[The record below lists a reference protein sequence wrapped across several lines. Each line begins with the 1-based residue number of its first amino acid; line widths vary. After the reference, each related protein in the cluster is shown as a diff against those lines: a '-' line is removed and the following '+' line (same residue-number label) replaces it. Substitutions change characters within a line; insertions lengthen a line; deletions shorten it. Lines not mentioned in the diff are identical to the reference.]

1 MTTEI
6 STLLAAAA
14 ERTLPVIREVRD
26 DQLDEPT
33 PCAEFRVRDLL
44 NHLFQV
50 VVNFQALAVREQPD
64 FSTTPD
70 VITGDWRRRFTD
82 ETATLIKAWSDPAAL
97 EGNSPGMGLPQPVVG
112 NLVLVDLTVHGWD
125 LAQATGQS
133 YEPDPAAVKVLS
145 PVIAQMAPQA
155 RQMGVFEDEV
165 PVPEGAS
172 DFVRLLAISGRACV

>member
-14 ERTLPVIREVRD
+14 DRTLPVIREVRD
-26 DQLDEPT
+26 GQLDEPT

-70 VITGDWRRRFTD
+70 VLTGDWRQRFAD
-82 ETATLIKAWSDPAAL
+82 ETATLIEAWSDPAAL
-97 EGNSPGMGLPQPVVG
+97 EGNSPGMGLPQAVVG

-133 YEPDPAAVKVLS
+133 YEPDPAAVKVLA
-145 PVIAQMAPQA
+145 PVIAQMAPQG
-155 RQMGVFEDEV
+155 RKMGVFGDEV
-165 PVPEGAS
+165 APPEGAS
-172 DFVRLLAISGRACV
+172 DFVRLLAVSGRACV